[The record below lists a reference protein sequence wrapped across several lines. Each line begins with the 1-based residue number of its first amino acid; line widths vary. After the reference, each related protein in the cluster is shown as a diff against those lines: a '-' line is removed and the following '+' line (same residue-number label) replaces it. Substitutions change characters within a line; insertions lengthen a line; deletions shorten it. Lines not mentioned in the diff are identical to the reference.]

1 MVGSADG
8 WTRDRSSYTICRALV
23 CFSPLRTE
31 RDTSS
36 LTQSC
41 CDPNRVKRNTDSDE
55 VSLFI
60 EENATLRACE
70 TV

>member
-1 MVGSADG
+1 MGRDQFLGKAVVGSADG
-8 WTRDRSSYTICRALV
+8 WTRDGSSYTICRALV

-41 CDPNRVKRNTDSDE
+41 CDPNRVKRITDSDE
-55 VSLFI
+55 VS
-60 EENATLRACE
+60 
-70 TV
+70 